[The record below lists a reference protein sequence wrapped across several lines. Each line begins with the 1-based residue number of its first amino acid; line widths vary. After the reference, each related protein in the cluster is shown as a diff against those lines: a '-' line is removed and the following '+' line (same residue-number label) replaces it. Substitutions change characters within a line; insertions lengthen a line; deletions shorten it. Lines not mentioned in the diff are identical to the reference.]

1 VLSNFVDIR
10 FDILL
15 SRSKGDWLERM
26 FREEFAEA
34 MVMDL
39 LSSDTMKVLQNCS
52 EIEQA
57 LTERDELDKGETD

>member
-1 VLSNFVDIR
+1 MR

-15 SRSKGDWLERM
+15 SRSKGDWFEGM

-39 LSSDTMKVLQNCS
+39 KL
-52 EIEQA
+52 
-57 LTERDELDKGETD
+57 

>member
-1 VLSNFVDIR
+1 MR

-15 SRSKGDWLERM
+15 SRSKGDWFERM

-39 LSSDTMKVLQNCS
+39 FSSNTMNLLKNGNQGDLIGNFVGKYGGLDL
-52 EIEQA
+52 EI
-57 LTERDELDKGETD
+57 GV

>member
-1 VLSNFVDIR
+1 MR

-15 SRSKGDWLERM
+15 SRSKGDWFERM

>member
-1 VLSNFVDIR
+1 MR

-57 LTERDELDKGETD
+57 LTNRDELDKGETN

>member
-1 VLSNFVDIR
+1 VLSNFVDMR

-15 SRSKGDWLERM
+15 SRSKGDWFERM

-52 EIEQA
+52 KIEQA